1 MNFYNNIIE
10 VLISPE
16 VTIALNSAK
25 IRLIFDIAKSLSIIY
40 GKIIPRLLLMDR
52 NVDGPI
58 GPKTKTR
65 PAEPDGNCTIC

>member
-1 MNFYNNIIE
+1 MSFYNNIIE

-40 GKIIPRLLLMDR
+40 GKIIPC
-52 NVDGPI
+52 I
-58 GPKTKTR
+58 EST
-65 PAEPDGNCTIC
+65 